1 MQSSTTIFPEFGLSY
16 TNINVAQL
24 TLHEIN
30 KLKTKLYQ
38 HKLLVFKQQHLSCKN
53 YLLFAKKLG
62 QPQRFKLK
70 NYSLQ
75 GHPEI
80 MVLNNQSLGDQDRG
94 GRKIG
99 NMWHTDS
106 SYLSKPLPLTLLYA
120 KKVPNAQGSTLFRD
134 MVQALKMLSPA
145 VREALHNRQALH
157 DVKWTYK
164 ITTTD
169 VGSSI
174 HEVVTHLAQRYPAV
188 SHPCLMTHPFN
199 GQQSLYL
206 NPGYTTTVLGY
217 DKTQSDN
224 LLKRVFNS
232 ILTPSQIQTYPWE
245 AQDLMIWDNRSLIH
259 CATDLPAHEARL
271 MYRIGVDDGE
281 FFG

>member
-1 MQSSTTIFPEFGLSY
+1 MPSSTTIFPEFGLSY

-30 KLKTKLYQ
+30 ELKTKLYQ

-75 GHPEI
+75 GYPDI

-120 KKVPNAQGSTLFRD
+120 KKVPTAQGSTLFRD

-164 ITTTD
+164 IATTD
-169 VGSSI
+169 VGSSV
-174 HEVVTHLAQRYPAV
+174 HEVVTRLAQHYPAV

-199 GQQSLYL
+199 RQQSLYL

-217 DKTQSDN
+217 DKTHSDN
-224 LLKRVFNS
+224 LLKRVFSS
-232 ILTPSQIQTYPWE
+232 ILTSSQIQAYPWE

-271 MYRIGVDDGE
+271 MYRIGVDDGA